1 MIDEFVPIVPP
12 VVQTIVE
19 RLRALPQVWALALA
33 GSQSTI
39 RADVRSDFDIYVFID
54 AAVPVALRAELARE
68 FAERMEIDNQFFGPG
83 DEWIEA
89 ATGTKVDLIYFDVP
103 WFEDQVERVLVRH
116 QPSVGYSTAFW
127 HTARHA
133 QPLYD
138 RDGWLGRLK
147 TLAAQPYPEPLRRAI
162 VAHNHPILRDT
173 LSSLVYQ
180 MESALARNDMISVQ
194 HRTTALLVS
203 YFDILFAVNRLP
215 HPGEKRQVQW
225 LTTRGTQ
232 LPPEMEQQL
241 NALLAVRPVQENGP
255 LLIVRIHTLLDRLDE
270 LLMAEQLIERTR

>member
-1 MIDEFVPIVPP
+1 MTDELVPIVPP
-12 VVQTIVE
+12 VVQAIVE
-19 RLRALPQVWALALA
+19 RLRVLPQVRALALA
-33 GSQSTI
+33 GSQSTT
-39 RADVRSDFDIYVFID
+39 RADVRSDFDVYVFID
-54 AAVPVALRAELARE
+54 GAVPVALRTELARE
-68 FAERMEIDNQFFGPG
+68 FAEHMEIDNQFFGAG

-89 ATGTKVDLIYFDVP
+89 ATGTKVDLIYFDVR

-133 QPLYD
+133 QPLND

-180 MESALARNDMISVQ
+180 IESALARDDMISVQ

-232 LPPEMEQQL
+232 LPTEMEQQID
-241 NALLAVRPVQENGP
+241 ALLAVRPVQENGP
-255 LLIVRIHTLLDRLDE
+255 LIMERIQALLDRLDG
-270 LLMAEQLIERTR
+270 LLVAEQLIERTR

>member
-1 MIDEFVPIVPP
+1 MSDQFAPSIPP

-19 RLRALPQVWALALA
+19 RLSVLPQVRALALA
-33 GSQSTI
+33 GSQSTT
-39 RADVRSDFDIYVFID
+39 RADVCSDFDIYVFID

-68 FAERMEIDNQFFGPG
+68 FAERMEIDNQFFGAG

-103 WFEDQVERVLVRH
+103 WFEEQLERVLVRH

-147 TLAAQPYPEPLRRAI
+147 MLAAQPYPEPLRHAI

-180 MESALARNDMISVQ
+180 IESALARDDMISVQ

-225 LTTRGTQ
+225 LTTRGAQ
-232 LPPEMEQQL
+232 LPREMDQHL
-241 NALLAVRPVQENGP
+241 DALLAVRPAQENGP
-255 LLIVRIHTLLDRLDE
+255 LLIERIHALLDRLDE
-270 LLMAEQLIERTR
+270 LLVAEQLIEPTR

>member
-1 MIDEFVPIVPP
+1 MTHEAAPIIPL

-19 RLRALPQVWALALA
+19 RLRPLPQVRALALA
-33 GSQSTI
+33 GSQSTA
-39 RADVRSDFDIYVFID
+39 RADARSDFDVYVYID
-54 AAVPVALRAELARE
+54 AAVPVALRTELARE

-89 ATGTKVDLIYFDVP
+89 ATGTKIDLIYFDAS
-103 WFEDQVERVLVRH
+103 WIEEQIERVLVRY

-127 HTARHA
+127 HTIRNS
-133 QPLYD
+133 QPLFD
-138 RDGWLGRLK
+138 RDGWLDRIK
-147 TLAAQPYPEPLRRAI
+147 DLAAQSYPEPLRRAI

-180 MESALARNDMISVQ
+180 IESALARNDMISVQ

-215 HPGEKRQVQW
+215 HPGEKRLVEW
-225 LTTRGTQ
+225 LTTRGTK
-232 LPPEMEQQL
+232 LPLEMQQHL
-241 NALLAVRPVQENGP
+241 DALLAVRPAQENAA
-255 LLIVRIHTLLDRLDE
+255 LLMERIHALLDRLDE
-270 LLMAEQLIERTR
+270 LLVAERLIERT

>member
-1 MIDEFVPIVPP
+1 MSDKSATIIPP

-19 RLRALPQVWALALA
+19 RFSPLPQVRALALA
-33 GSQSTI
+33 GSQSTA
-39 RADVRSDFDIYVFID
+39 RADGRSDFDVYVFID
-54 AAVPVALRAELARE
+54 AAVPVALRTELARE
-68 FAERMEIDNQFFGPG
+68 FAERMEIDNQFWGPG

-89 ATGTKVDLIYFDVP
+89 ATGTKVDLIYFDAP
-103 WFEDQVERVLVRH
+103 WIEEQIQRVLVRH

-127 HTARHA
+127 HTLRNA
-133 QPLYD
+133 QPLFD
-138 RDGWLGRLK
+138 RDGWLGRIK
-147 TLAAQPYPEPLRRAI
+147 AQAAQPYPEPLRRAI

-180 MESALARNDMISVQ
+180 IESALARNDMISVQ

-225 LTTRGTQ
+225 LITRGTKIPQ
-232 LPPEMEQQL
+232 EMEQHL
-241 NALLAVRPVQENGP
+241 DALLTVRPVPENGP
-255 LLIVRIHTLLDRLDE
+255 LLLERINVLLDRLDE
-270 LLMAEQLIERTR
+270 LLVAEQLIERR